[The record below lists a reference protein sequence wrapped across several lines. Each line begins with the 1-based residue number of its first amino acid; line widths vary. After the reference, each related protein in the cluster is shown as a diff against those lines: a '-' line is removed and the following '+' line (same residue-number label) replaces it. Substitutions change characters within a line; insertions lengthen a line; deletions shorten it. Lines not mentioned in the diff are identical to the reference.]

1 MKGGNH
7 LKSKSVYV
15 KDIKTGDKVSEVF
28 LAAEKNLAYSQK
40 GSPYLNLRLRD
51 RTGDVDGKIWE
62 NALAWDKAFKKGDL
76 IRVQA
81 RALSFKNAIQLSVS
95 ELRKVED
102 GEVEL
107 SDYFPVARGDL
118 DQMFAGILAYVEQ
131 VKTPCLTAL
140 LHAFFKDDKITALFK
155 RAPAAKGFHHVYIGG
170 LLEHTLSVVRL
181 LDLAASHYPG
191 VNRDLLI
198 TGGILHDIGKIY
210 EFSYERIVEYSDP
223 GRLIGHIVISVEMV
237 DAKIAAIPDFPEQIA
252 MELRHLILSHH
263 GVLEYGSPKRPKT
276 LEALIVHYMDD
287 LDAKVNAFQEYIRD
301 ARDEESDW
309 TPYHRLFDRFIY
321 KGRIRPGTDDGKPA
335 APQAPDSPAEGD

>member
-1 MKGGNH
+1 

-15 KDIKTGDKVSEVF
+15 KDLKTGDKVSEVF

-81 RALSFKNAIQLSVS
+81 RALSFKNAIQLSIS

-118 DQMFAGILAYVEQ
+118 AQMFAGILAYVEQ

-140 LHAFFKDDKITALFK
+140 LHAFFKDEKIAALFR
-155 RAPAAKGFHHVYIGG
+155 RAPAAKGFHHIYIGG

-223 GRLIGHIVISVEMV
+223 GRLVGHIVIGVEMV

-309 TPYHRLFDRFIY
+309 TPYHRLFERFIY

-335 APQAPDSPAEGD
+335 APPAPDSPAEGD